1 MKTFKN
7 IFNGLIALA
16 FAAFS
21 VSCAKQDYPDRFTL
35 ADGVPTVHFV
45 RYSNSDEYIEQAYM
59 DEVVCLVGD
68 NLCSVAE
75 VWFNDIQAV
84 LNTSY
89 ITDHTLLVST
99 PKTQATVQTDL
110 IYLVNAAK
118 DTVKFPFKVLPPS
131 PEVKSMSCE
140 YAPVG
145 SVVKIYGEYFIDLE
159 YVEFQGSD
167 ARVDAANLQYK
178 ADEITLTIPD
188 GATAGQIK
196 VKTASGLSGSPFH
209 YMDKRGIMFTF
220 DEGLKPN
227 GWNPADIISSPEDG
241 ISGNYIQFGDG
252 MTKELAGDGGSWSEG
267 SGGYSMPYWP
277 GSWNTPENYS
287 DAPRLY
293 DVVDFTNF
301 ANMAVKFEM
310 KVSADTPWTSN
321 AMQLIFAPVTAV
333 TLGNAGP
340 DIYGVEVPGANNTYF
355 HEDLDLPR
363 GYYTPWAATG
373 SFDTASEWIT
383 VTVPFSE
390 FTYGWDGAASTGK
403 LGPDSF
409 ASLLIF
415 FHGGAGTSCKPIIK
429 VDNIRAVPIK

>member
-1 MKTFKN
+1 MKTIKN
-7 IFNGLIALA
+7 IFAGLLVAALA
-16 FAAFS
+16 SSA
-21 VSCAKQDYPDRFTL
+21 VSCAKQDYPDRFVL
-35 ADGVPTVHFV
+35 ADGIPTVHFV
-45 RYSNSDEYIEQAYM
+45 RYTNSDEYIEQAYM

-140 YAPVG
+140 YAPAG
-145 SVVKIYGEYFIDLE
+145 SVVKIYGNYFIDVE
-159 YVEFQGSD
+159 YVEFQGAD
-167 ARVDAANLQYK
+167 ARVNAANLQYT
-178 ADEITLTIPD
+178 ASEITLTIPA
-188 GATAGQIK
+188 GATAGQVK
-196 VKTASGLSGSPFH
+196 VKTASGLSGSSFH
-209 YMDKRGIMFTF
+209 YLDTRGMLFTF
-220 DEGLKPN
+220 DGGLSAN
-227 GWNPADIISSPEDG
+227 GWNPATVVTSPADG

-252 MTKELAGDGGSWSEG
+252 STKELSGDGGTWSEG
-267 SGGYSMPYWP
+267 AGGYSMPYWP
-277 GSWNTPENYS
+277 GSWNTPENYA
-287 DAPRLY
+287 DAPRLF

-301 ANMAVKFEM
+301 SNMGIKFEM
-310 KVSADTPWTSN
+310 KISPDTPWQSN
-321 AMQLIFAPVTAV
+321 AMQILFASVTAV
-333 TLGNAGP
+333 TLGSAGP
-340 DIYGVEVPGANNTYF
+340 DIYGVEVAGANNTYF
-355 HEDLDLPR
+355 HEGLDLPR

-373 SFDTASEWIT
+373 SFDTADEWIT
-383 VTVPFSE
+383 VTIPFSE
-390 FTYGWDGAASTGK
+390 FAYGWEGAASSGK

-415 FHGGAGTSCKPIIK
+415 FHGGAGTTCHPIIK
-429 VDNIRAVPIK
+429 VDNIRAVPVK

>member
-1 MKTFKN
+1 
-7 IFNGLIALA
+7 
-16 FAAFS
+16 
-21 VSCAKQDYPDRFTL
+21 
-35 ADGVPTVHFV
+35 
-45 RYSNSDEYIEQAYM
+45 M

-75 VWFNDIQAV
+75 VWFNDIQSV

-99 PKTQATVQTDL
+99 PKTQATVQSDL
-110 IYLVNAAK
+110 IYLVTASK
-118 DTVKFPFKVLPPS
+118 DTVTFPFKVLPPS
-131 PEVKSMSCE
+131 PVIKSMSCE

-145 SVVKIYGEYFIDLE
+145 SKVSIYGDYFIDVE
-159 YVEFQGSD
+159 YVEFQGTD
-167 ARVDAANLQYK
+167 ARVNAADLEYAANR
-178 ADEITLTIPD
+178 ITLTIPA
-188 GATAGQIK
+188 GATAGQVK

-209 YMDKRGIMFTF
+209 YMDKRGMLFNF

-227 GWNPADIISSPEDG
+227 GWNPADIKASPADG

-252 MTKELAGDGGSWSEG
+252 STKELSGDGGSWSEG

-277 GSWNTPENYS
+277 GSWNTPENYA
-287 DAPRLY
+287 DAPRLT

-301 ANMAVKFEM
+301 ANMAIKFEM
-310 KVSADTPWTSN
+310 KISADTPWMSN
-321 AMQLIFAPVTAV
+321 AMQIIFAPVTAV

-355 HEDLDLPR
+355 HESLDLPR
-363 GYYTPWAATG
+363 GYYTPWAFTG
-373 SFDTASEWIT
+373 SFDTGDEWIT

-390 FTYGWDGAASTGK
+390 FTYGWDGAVSANQ
-403 LGPDSF
+403 LGPNSF